1 MKKFYFLLVQIALL
15 LCIFLGAPL
24 LLSQKT
30 TGVAGLRQA
39 PNKIDEKRFSKSSPQ
54 NGRSAELR
62 KNLATYKGEIPTGIQ
77 KKSAEAATILS
88 AKSFSENI
96 HTVAN
101 RSRLKSI
108 DSGRNIT
115 ARITAID
122 IPDTP
127 RIKTDLFEDT
137 LSNQPSPIA
146 LMKGKVEDQSR
157 RDASSKHFK
166 NADGSYTA
174 LIGVTPL
181 HYKKAG
187 KWEDIDTKITKTT
200 SGEYSYSNTTN
211 LMESYFGGSAQ
222 QGILSKTKEGAVQ
235 EFLNTKMYWEVN
247 GKEVGT
253 VLSANSE
260 VTVKGNQA
268 FYNNLYGNIS
278 AEFLIGTGKR
288 KLNYIIP
295 NKEALGIVPNNAEFL
310 VFSED
315 LVLANGWTHSI
326 TARGITVKDANGK
339 MVYLYNNPV
348 SFDLTKNTDGENTI
362 FETFLNNGILTIKT
376 KIKASWILNNERQ
389 FPVKVDPTVTV
400 YPDYDYWWT
409 GETRFNGIE
418 SSGDLYVGRRNN
430 TTTNYGAG
438 FARFNLSTI
447 PIGAT
452 VNSVIGYINRFG
464 QTGTINA
471 ASTWQFRNSGDPLTT
486 FGIYAT
492 MTTPLSTS
500 VGNLGTN
507 GLKSNSFNAT
517 GIAYVQNAIANGFVA
532 VGVYP
537 TGTWNTTSYVG
548 FDGYAYT
555 TCPSLLIDYT
565 PSSCSAPTNLN
576 VDTIT
581 STTARFTWN
590 APSSVPANGYDY
602 YYNTTGVAPIAST
615 TPSGSV
621 GAGVTTATPTPP
633 LSPNTA
639 YHFWVRS
646 NCSTSSKSVWA
657 PGGYFNTN
665 PSQAC
670 FQGDGQ
676 IRGTVEDGLGV
687 RIADAQRIA
696 DDFIVPAGETFS
708 LSHISLEALSATAI
722 TNVTINVKA
731 NNNGS
736 PGAILNTVWN
746 NVAPTASNLY
756 TTAFST
762 FNVYHLNFTL
772 PTAVNYPAGKYWLEV
787 TMRNGGNTA
796 VYWRATSTGS
806 TGATSQFSLDSG
818 ATWTQD
824 TNGYDMV
831 FYVTGTCTTCA
842 PVTVSASKTL
852 VCANEAITLT
862 ANSSDPSY
870 SYHWYLGWNETN
882 QTYQTDLGTGA
893 TINPTVT
900 QSTTYWVV
908 ATSPTG
914 CRKYTYVT
922 VAVTPAPT
930 LIVMDPVNAITC
942 SNEASQIS
950 VVSGGIIPET
960 ILNETW
966 DPITNPWIIHTE
978 ITGTEI
984 DAARWWLYNDGDM
997 DFDGTEVFHSNDN
1010 SAFAMVDSNMSG
1022 YFNDEMESSLI
1033 SPPMSFLDY
1042 NSASTDITFTFYHYF
1057 RQFTSFPDSDAYVEI
1072 TTDGV
1077 NWTTLRHYTSTVG
1090 GSSNFV
1096 LETINLNAYKGT
1108 PYVQIRFRYHAFR
1121 EWYWAVDNISITGT
1135 NPLPT
1140 TVTWSP
1146 TTGLWRDA
1154 GKTVAY
1160 NGAQAST
1167 LYASPAYTTTY
1178 TVSAKTAA
1186 GCPSTQTVV
1195 VTKGDTDWSGTT
1207 TNWNTASNWEGNTVP
1222 TADHC
1227 VNIPSSTV
1235 RPVISAGT
1243 EAHAKNLTIQPGGSL
1258 DIKGNLTVQDFVK
1271 NLGDKRAL
1279 ILSSDAN
1286 LLQLNAV
1293 AANSGEITAHREIT
1307 IKDNNQYNY
1316 LISPL
1321 IDSNLKTNIYENKT
1335 TGVLSSSQFT
1345 LYHNEGN
1352 NKFYTSSGAYI
1363 RGRGLAVKE
1372 PSASVVP
1379 PGGKIYAHFTGV
1391 PMNGDFTYTLAN
1403 SGTPTTGYN
1412 LIGNPYPSNID
1423 IKKLYDDSPGQINEN
1438 FEFWDNLANAITVQQ
1453 GSEYKGAAYAIF
1465 NAATGT
1471 YGVGNPAPGN
1481 KDVDPD
1487 NPASPGGSKIPN
1499 HIVKVGQGFMVRAIG
1514 AGVLNFKNTQRT
1526 KDQTDSNFYGR
1537 NQTVI
1542 TDDRYWLQLTTPSDM
1557 VISNAI
1563 VYFDS
1568 GNNEFSK
1575 DDSKETG
1582 TSDALFTY
1590 AGTEKVVIN
1599 GRNTFNVND
1608 VVDIG
1613 TRNYTAG
1620 INKIA
1625 LGRKEGIFATSQP
1638 IYLRDN
1644 QTGTITNLSEGAYTF
1659 MAQAGEST
1667 GRFEIVYKP
1676 GGVLAT
1682 DAAVK
1687 EDVLVYRDGQDFVV
1701 KAQRD
1706 PVSTIEIFD
1715 AAGRMVRRVEPNSTV
1730 ERLDFSAIVNGTY
1743 ILKIDQKSKITVK
1756 KVIK

>member
-1 MKKFYFLLVQIALL
+1 MMKYFYFLLVQIALL
-15 LCIFLGAPL
+15 LCIFLGGPL
-24 LLSQKT
+24 LLSQT
-30 TGVAGLRQA
+30 TTSVAGLRQA
-39 PNKIDEKRFSKSSPQ
+39 PNKIDEKRFSISSPQ
-54 NGRSAELR
+54 NGRSAELK
-62 KNLATYKGEIPTGIQ
+62 KNIATYKGKIPAGIQ
-77 KKSAEAATILS
+77 KKRAEAATILS
-88 AKSFSENI
+88 AKSFSENF
-96 HTVAN
+96 HTVASV
-101 RSRLKSI
+101 RSI
-108 DSGRNIT
+108 TSG
-115 ARITAID
+115 ITAID

-137 LSNQPSPIA
+137 LSNQLSPLA
-146 LMKGKVEDQSR
+146 LMKGKVEDLPR

-200 SGEYSYSNTTN
+200 SGEYSYANTTN
-211 LMESYFGGSAQ
+211 LMESYFGSSAH
-222 QGILSKTKEGAVQ
+222 QGILSKTKEGAVK

-253 VLSANSE
+253 VYSANSE
-260 VTVKGNQA
+260 VSVKGNEA
-268 FYNNLYGNIS
+268 YYNNMYGDIS
-278 AEFLIGTGKR
+278 AEFLIETGKR

-295 NKEALGIVPNNAEFL
+295 NKKALGTIPSGAGFL

-315 LVLANGWTHSI
+315 VILPSGWTYTS
-326 TARGITVKDANGK
+326 TDRGILIKNELNEEVFIYATP
-339 MVYLYNNPV
+339 Y
-348 SFDLTKNTDGENTI
+348 SSDLSNVLTRERNTF
-362 FETFLNNGILTIKT
+362 FETFLDGNVLTIKT
-376 KIKASWILNNERQ
+376 KVKAEWLLNSDRK
-389 FPVKVDPTVTV
+389 FPVIVDPTANANMSYMVSV
-400 YPDYDYWWT
+400 YNDGVVETGGYFYGSVGGYWLNT
-409 GETRFNGIE
+409 FVKYNTTAIPAGSAVSAATSYFRVNGIQGTTYSGNAVLMRNSADPTTTTGSALYNSATTVL
-418 SSGDLYVGRRNN
+418 SSTLVN
-430 TTTNYGAG
+430 TTQGIKNIPFTAAGLSYIAAGLGSSVSMSIYGAG
-438 FARFNLSTI
+438 SYYPTNYYSL
-447 PIGAT
+447 
-452 VNSVIGYINRFG
+452 
-464 QTGTINA
+464 
-471 ASTWQFRNSGDPLTT
+471 
-486 FGIYAT
+486 
-492 MTTPLSTS
+492 
-500 VGNLGTN
+500 VGN
-507 GLKSNSFNAT
+507 
-517 GIAYVQNAIANGFVA
+517 AN
-532 VGVYP
+532 YP
-537 TGTWNTTSYVG
+537 YLS
-548 FDGYAYT
+548 
-555 TCPSLLIDYT
+555 IDYT
-565 PSSCSAPTNLN
+565 PPSCSAPTNLN

-621 GAGVTTATPTPP
+621 GAGVTTVTPTPP

-646 NCSTSSKSVWA
+646 NCSTSSKSVWV

-722 TNVTINVKA
+722 TNVTINVRA

-831 FYVTGTCTTCA
+831 FYVAGTCTTCA

-960 ILNETW
+960 ILNETF
-966 DPITNPWIIHTE
+966 DPITNPWITSTT
-978 ITGTEI
+978 ITGTDT
-984 DAARWWLYNDGDM
+984 DAAQWHIYNDGDT
-997 DFDGTEVFHSNDN
+997 DWGGNEVFHSNDN
-1010 SAFAMVDSNMSG
+1010 SSFVMVDSNLSG
-1022 YFNDEMESSLI
+1022 YFNDEMETSLI
-1033 SPPMSFLDY
+1033 SPPLSFLDY
-1042 NSASTDITFTFYHYF
+1042 NSASTNITFTFYHYF
-1057 RQFTSFPDSDAYVEI
+1057 RQYTLFPDSDAYVEI

-1090 GSSNFV
+1090 ASNNFV
-1096 LETINLNAYKGT
+1096 LETINLNAYKGS
-1108 PYVQIRFRYHAFR
+1108 PYVQIRFRYHAYWK
-1121 EWYWAVDNISITGT
+1121 WYWAVDNINITGT

-1160 NGAQAST
+1160 NGAQATT
-1167 LYASPAYTTTY
+1167 LYASPASTTTY

-1195 VTKGDTDWSGTT
+1195 VTKGDTNWNGTT

-1227 VNIPSSTV
+1227 VNIPNSTV

-1271 NLGDKRAL
+1271 NFGDKRAL

-1345 LYHNEGN
+1345 LYHNEVN

-1372 PSASVVP
+1372 PSASVVS

-1423 IKKLYDDSPGQINEN
+1423 IKKLYDDSPGQVSEN

-1465 NAATGT
+1465 NATTGT
-1471 YGVGNPAPGN
+1471 YGVGNAAPGN
-1481 KDVDPD
+1481 TEVDPD
-1487 NPASPGGSKIPN
+1487 NPASPAGSKIPN

-1514 AGVLNFKNTQRT
+1514 AGVLHFKNTQRT

-1537 NQTVI
+1537 NQTVL

-1638 IYLRDN
+1638 IYLKDN

-1659 MAQAGEST
+1659 MTQAGEST

-1687 EDVLVYRDGQDFVV
+1687 EDIVVYRDGQDFVV

-1706 PVSTIEIFD
+1706 PISSVEIFD
-1715 AAGRMVRRVEPNSTV
+1715 AAGRMVRRVEINSTV
-1730 ERLDFSAIVNGTY
+1730 ERLDFSAIIYGTY
-1743 ILKIDQKSKITVK
+1743 ILKIDQKGKITVK